1 MKKQVCLILIFLLLI
16 SSSLA
21 NAEHFNES
29 NLKVAFVR
37 DGFLW
42 IKINGKEEKITNRK
56 NKYDY
61 QPQWSHDGKW
71 IAYEVE
77 SKMNTESTE
86 IWVYNLETKNH
97 KRISRDG
104 TAPKW
109 SPVENILAFKSGWV
123 LNVSNL
129 EHFYNIALGV
139 GDYSWYPDGQSFITA
154 SGASM
159 RPDGWTNPVLFQI
172 GLEKD
177 FEKITSLTKNVKKLY
192 TIPNEL
198 KKGNINIPAIDVSS
212 FQFSPDGKW
221 ISFVVSPPGSGPMD
235 SNMVCVI
242 SSDGKHF
249 ETIDEI
255 NGESPVKW
263 AFQHNRLGY
272 IAGGGRIVFG
282 FKDKDMKVNELPA
295 FKSIIL
301 TPPNFAELGFAWK
314 DDNTL
319 IVSRVKESEW
329 SNDAKQRPDPSL
341 FLINIGE
348 QKQIQITHPPRDFGD
363 YNPIYLPFEGKLTW
377 LRKRDLAELRKDL
390 WVADQNGENA
400 MVWIKNIGEYNF
412 YEKKH

>member
-1 MKKQVCLILIFLLLI
+1 MKKQVCLFVIFLLLMPRI
-16 SSSLA
+16 LA
-21 NAEHFNES
+21 NAEPFNES

-37 DGFLW
+37 NGFLW

-86 IWVYNLETKNH
+86 IWVYNLETKQH

-123 LNVSNL
+123 LNVSTL

-139 GDYSWYPDGQSFITA
+139 ADYSWYPDGRSFITA

-198 KKGNINIPAIDVSS
+198 KKGNVNIPSIDVSN

-242 SSDGKHF
+242 
-249 ETIDEI
+249 
-255 NGESPVKW
+255 
-263 AFQHNRLGY
+263 
-272 IAGGGRIVFG
+272 
-282 FKDKDMKVNELPA
+282 
-295 FKSIIL
+295 
-301 TPPNFAELGFAWK
+301 
-314 DDNTL
+314 
-319 IVSRVKESEW
+319 
-329 SNDAKQRPDPSL
+329 
-341 FLINIGE
+341 
-348 QKQIQITHPPRDFGD
+348 
-363 YNPIYLPFEGKLTW
+363 
-377 LRKRDLAELRKDL
+377 
-390 WVADQNGENA
+390 
-400 MVWIKNIGEYNF
+400 
-412 YEKKH
+412 